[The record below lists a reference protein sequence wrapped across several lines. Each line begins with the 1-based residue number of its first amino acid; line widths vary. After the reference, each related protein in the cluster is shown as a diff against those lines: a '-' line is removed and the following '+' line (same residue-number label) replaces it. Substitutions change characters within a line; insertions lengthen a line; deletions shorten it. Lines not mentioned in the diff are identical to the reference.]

1 MCIRDSYQGHY
12 KLKVHSILLAG
23 GSSDRFNNEEN
34 KVYFPIGGKPA
45 LSWALETL
53 DNSDKVDSILL
64 VVRDEDWDKTNNVI
78 ELVNPNK
85 LSGVTIGGDTRHES
99 EYQGLAYLKE
109 RPDVSEE
116 DLILIHDG
124 ARPLLPSY
132 LLDELID
139 VAIKYGASA
148 PGFNSDNLMKK
159 QEFKKE
165 EIQETIVEIQ
175 TPQIFPASELW
186 KSYELAKL
194 DNWQAVDTTECV
206 SKYSELEAV
215 VIPGDPRNM
224 KVTFIED
231 IFELEQ
237 MI

>member
-1 MCIRDSYQGHY
+1 M
-12 KLKVHSILLAG
+12 KVHSILLAG

-53 DNSDKVDSILL
+53 DNSDRVDSILL
-64 VVRDEDWDKTNNVI
+64 VVRDEDWEKTNNVI
-78 ELVNPNK
+78 QLVNPGK
-85 LSGVTIGGDTRHES
+85 LSGVTIGGNTRHES
-99 EYQGLAYLKE
+99 EYQGLTYLKE

-124 ARPLLPSY
+124 ARPLLPDY
-132 LLDELID
+132 LLDELIE

-148 PGFNSDNLMKK
+148 PGNNSNNLMKK
-159 QEFKKE
+159 EEFNKKE
-165 EIQETIVEIQ
+165 MPETIVEIQ

-194 DNWQAVDTTECV
+194 DNWQALDTTECV

-231 IFELEQ
+231 IFILEE

>member
-1 MCIRDSYQGHY
+1 M
-12 KLKVHSILLAG
+12 KVHSILLAG

-109 RPDVSEE
+109 RPDISEE

-139 VAIKYGASA
+139 VANKYGASA

>member
-1 MCIRDSYQGHY
+1 M
-12 KLKVHSILLAG
+12 KVHSILLAG

-45 LSWALETL
+45 LSWPLETL
-53 DNSDKVDSILL
+53 DNSDKVDSIIL
-64 VVRDEDWDKTNNVI
+64 VVRDEDWEKTNNVI
-78 ELVNPNK
+78 QLVNPKK
-85 LSGVTIGGDTRHES
+85 LSGVTIGGNTRHES
-99 EYQGLAYLKE
+99 EYQGLLYLKD
-109 RPDVSEE
+109 RPDINEE

-139 VAIKYGASA
+139 VAKKYGASA
-148 PGFNSDNLMKK
+148 PGYNSDNLMKK
-159 QEFKKE
+159 QEFNKE

-194 DNWQAVDTTECV
+194 DKWQAVDTTECV

-231 IFELEQ
+231 IFKLEE

>member
-1 MCIRDSYQGHY
+1 M
-12 KLKVHSILLAG
+12 KVHSILLAG

-45 LSWALETL
+45 LSWPLETL
-53 DNSDKVDSILL
+53 DNSDQVDSIIL
-64 VVRDEDWDKTNNVI
+64 VVRDEDWEKTNNVI
-78 ELVNPNK
+78 QLVNPKK
-85 LSGVTIGGDTRHES
+85 LSGVTIGGNTRHES
-99 EYQGLAYLKE
+99 EYQGLLYLKE
-109 RPDVSEE
+109 RPDINEE

-139 VAIKYGASA
+139 VAKKYGASA
-148 PGFNSDNLMKK
+148 PGYNSDNLMKK
-159 QEFKKE
+159 QEFNKE

-194 DNWQAVDTTECV
+194 DKWQAVDTTECV

-231 IFELEQ
+231 IFKLEE

>member
-1 MCIRDSYQGHY
+1 MKI
-12 KLKVHSILLAG
+12 HSILLAG

-64 VVRDEDWDKTNNVI
+64 VVRDEDWEKTNNVI
-78 ELVNPNK
+78 ELVNPGK
-85 LSGVTIGGDTRHES
+85 LSGVTIGGNTRHES
-99 EYQGLAYLKE
+99 EYQGLTYLKE
-109 RPDVSEE
+109 RPDVSED

-124 ARPLLPSY
+124 ARPLLPNY
-132 LLDELID
+132 LLDELIN

-148 PGFNSDNLMKK
+148 PGNNSNNLMKK
-159 QEFKKE
+159 EEFNKKE
-165 EIQETIVEIQ
+165 MQETIVEVQ

-194 DNWQAVDTTECV
+194 DNWQALDTTECV

-231 IFELEQ
+231 IFILEE

>member
-1 MCIRDSYQGHY
+1 M
-12 KLKVHSILLAG
+12 KVHSILLAG

-45 LSWALETL
+45 LSWPLETL
-53 DNSDKVDSILL
+53 DNSDKVDSIIL
-64 VVRDEDWDKTNNVI
+64 VVRDEDWEKTNNVI
-78 ELVNPNK
+78 QLVNPKK
-85 LSGVTIGGDTRHES
+85 LCGVTIGGNTRHES
-99 EYQGLAYLKE
+99 EYQGLLYLKE
-109 RPDVSEE
+109 RPDINEE

-139 VAIKYGASA
+139 VAKKYGASA
-148 PGFNSDNLMKK
+148 PGYNSDNLMKK
-159 QEFKKE
+159 QEFNKE
-165 EIQETIVEIQ
+165 EIPETIVEIQ

-194 DNWQAVDTTECV
+194 DKWQAVDTTECV

-231 IFELEQ
+231 IFKLEE

>member
-1 MCIRDSYQGHY
+1 M
-12 KLKVHSILLAG
+12 KVHSILLAG

-64 VVRDEDWDKTNNVI
+64 VVRDEDWEKTNNVI
-78 ELVNPNK
+78 ELVNPVK

-99 EYQGLAYLKE
+99 EYQGLTYLKE
-109 RPDVSEE
+109 RPDITED

-124 ARPLLPSY
+124 ARPLLPDY

-148 PGFNSDNLMKK
+148 PGNNSNNLMKK
-159 QEFKKE
+159 EEFNKKE
-165 EIQETIVEIQ
+165 MQETIVEIQ

-194 DNWQAVDTTECV
+194 DNWQALDTTECV
-206 SKYSELEAV
+206 SKYSKLEAV

-231 IFELEQ
+231 IFILEE

>member
-1 MCIRDSYQGHY
+1 MKI
-12 KLKVHSILLAG
+12 HSILLAG

-64 VVRDEDWDKTNNVI
+64 VVRDEDWEKTNNVI
-78 ELVNPNK
+78 ELVNPGK
-85 LSGVTIGGDTRHES
+85 LSGVTIGGNTRHES
-99 EYQGLAYLKE
+99 EYQGLTYLKE
-109 RPDVSEE
+109 RPDVSED

-124 ARPLLPSY
+124 ARPLLPNY
-132 LLDELID
+132 LLDELIN

-148 PGFNSDNLMKK
+148 PGNNSNNLMKK
-159 QEFKKE
+159 EEFNKKE
-165 EIQETIVEIQ
+165 MQETIVEVQ

-194 DNWQAVDTTECV
+194 DNWQALDTTECV

-231 IFELEQ
+231 IFILEK

>member
-1 MCIRDSYQGHY
+1 M
-12 KLKVHSILLAG
+12 KVHSILLAG

-64 VVRDEDWDKTNNVI
+64 VVRDEDWEKTNNVI
-78 ELVNPNK
+78 ELVNPGK
-85 LSGVTIGGDTRHES
+85 LSGVTIGGNTRHES
-99 EYQGLAYLKE
+99 EYQGLTYLKE
-109 RPDVSEE
+109 RPDVSED

-124 ARPLLPSY
+124 ARPLLPNY
-132 LLDELID
+132 LLDELIN

-148 PGFNSDNLMKK
+148 PGNNSNNLMKK
-159 QEFKKE
+159 QEFNKKE
-165 EIQETIVEIQ
+165 MQETIVEVQ

-194 DNWQAVDTTECV
+194 DNWQALDTTECV

-224 KVTFIED
+224 KVTYIED
-231 IFELEQ
+231 IFILEE

>member
-1 MCIRDSYQGHY
+1 M
-12 KLKVHSILLAG
+12 KVHSILLAG

-45 LSWALETL
+45 LSWPLETL
-53 DNSDKVDSILL
+53 DNSDKVDSIIL
-64 VVRDEDWDKTNNVI
+64 VVRDEDWEKTNNVI
-78 ELVNPNK
+78 QLVDPKK
-85 LSGVTIGGDTRHES
+85 LSGVTIGGNTRHES
-99 EYQGLAYLKE
+99 EYQGLLYLKE
-109 RPDVSEE
+109 RPDINEE

-139 VAIKYGASA
+139 VAKKYGASA
-148 PGFNSDNLMKK
+148 PGYNSDNLMKK
-159 QEFKKE
+159 QEFNKE

-194 DNWQAVDTTECV
+194 DKWQAVDTTECV

-231 IFELEQ
+231 IFKLEE

>member
-1 MCIRDSYQGHY
+1 M
-12 KLKVHSILLAG
+12 KVHSILLAG

-64 VVRDEDWDKTNNVI
+64 VVRDEDWEKTNNVI

-109 RPDVSEE
+109 RPDVNEE

-159 QEFKKE
+159 EEFKKE

>member
-1 MCIRDSYQGHY
+1 M
-12 KLKVHSILLAG
+12 KVHSILLAG

-45 LSWALETL
+45 LSWPLDTL
-53 DNSDKVDSILL
+53 DNSDKVDSIIL
-64 VVRDEDWDKTNNVI
+64 VVRDEDWEKTNNVI
-78 ELVNPNK
+78 QLVNPKK
-85 LSGVTIGGDTRHES
+85 LSGVTIGGNTRHES
-99 EYQGLAYLKE
+99 EYQGLLYLKE
-109 RPDVSEE
+109 RPDINEE

-139 VAIKYGASA
+139 VAKKYGASA
-148 PGFNSDNLMKK
+148 PGYNSDNLMKK
-159 QEFKKE
+159 QEFNKE

-194 DNWQAVDTTECV
+194 DKWQAVDTTECV

-231 IFELEQ
+231 IFKLEE

>member
-1 MCIRDSYQGHY
+1 M
-12 KLKVHSILLAG
+12 KVHAILLAG

-53 DNSDKVDSILL
+53 DQSEKVDSILL

-78 ELVNPNK
+78 ELTNPKK
-85 LSGVTIGGDTRHES
+85 LTGVAVGGNTRHES
-99 EYQGLAYLKE
+99 EYQGLANLKE
-109 RPDVSEE
+109 REDVDEE

-124 ARPLLPSY
+124 ARPLLPIY

-139 VAIKYGASA
+139 VATKYGASA
-148 PGFNSDNLMKK
+148 PGFNSENLMKK
-159 QEFKKE
+159 DNLNSDTK
-165 EIQETIVEIQ
+165 QETIVEIQ

-231 IFELEQ
+231 IFKLET

>member
-1 MCIRDSYQGHY
+1 M
-12 KLKVHSILLAG
+12 KVHSILLAG

-45 LSWALETL
+45 LSWPLETL
-53 DNSDKVDSILL
+53 DNSDKVDSIIL
-64 VVRDEDWDKTNNVI
+64 VVRDEDWEKTNNVI
-78 ELVNPNK
+78 QLVNPKK
-85 LSGVTIGGDTRHES
+85 LSGVTIGGNTRHES
-99 EYQGLAYLKE
+99 EYQGLLYLKE
-109 RPDVSEE
+109 RPDINEE

-139 VAIKYGASA
+139 VAKKYGASA
-148 PGFNSDNLMKK
+148 PGYNSDNLMKK

-194 DNWQAVDTTECV
+194 DKWQAVDTTECV

-231 IFELEQ
+231 IFKLEE

>member
-1 MCIRDSYQGHY
+1 M
-12 KLKVHSILLAG
+12 KVHSILLAG

-45 LSWALETL
+45 LSWPLETL
-53 DNSDKVDSILL
+53 DNSDKVDSIIL
-64 VVRDEDWDKTNNVI
+64 VVRDEDWEKTNNVI
-78 ELVNPNK
+78 QLVNPKK
-85 LSGVTIGGDTRHES
+85 LSGVTIGGNTRHES
-99 EYQGLAYLKE
+99 EYQGLLYLKE
-109 RPDVSEE
+109 RPDINEE

-139 VAIKYGASA
+139 VAKKYGASA
-148 PGFNSDNLMKK
+148 PGYNSDNLMKK
-159 QEFKKE
+159 QEFNKE

-175 TPQIFPASELW
+175 TQQIFPASELW

-194 DNWQAVDTTECV
+194 DKWQAVDTTECV

-231 IFELEQ
+231 IFKLEE

>member
-1 MCIRDSYQGHY
+1 M
-12 KLKVHSILLAG
+12 KVHSILLAG

-45 LSWALETL
+45 LSWPLETL
-53 DNSDKVDSILL
+53 DNSDKVDSIIL
-64 VVRDEDWDKTNNVI
+64 VVRDEDWEKTKNVI
-78 ELVNPNK
+78 QLVNPKK
-85 LSGVTIGGDTRHES
+85 LSGVTIGGNTRHES
-99 EYQGLAYLKE
+99 EYQGLLYLKE
-109 RPDVSEE
+109 RPDINED

-139 VAIKYGASA
+139 VAKKYGASA
-148 PGFNSDNLMKK
+148 PGYNSDNLMKK
-159 QEFKKE
+159 QEFNKE

-194 DNWQAVDTTECV
+194 DKWQAVDTTECV

-231 IFELEQ
+231 IFKLEE

>member
-1 MCIRDSYQGHY
+1 M
-12 KLKVHSILLAG
+12 KVHSILLAG

-45 LSWALETL
+45 LSWPLETL
-53 DNSDKVDSILL
+53 DNSDKVDSIIL
-64 VVRDEDWDKTNNVI
+64 VVRDEDWEKTNNVI
-78 ELVNPNK
+78 QLVNPKK
-85 LSGVTIGGDTRHES
+85 LSGVTIGGNTRHES
-99 EYQGLAYLKE
+99 EYQGLLYLKE
-109 RPDVSEE
+109 RPDINEE

-124 ARPLLPSY
+124 ARPLLPGY

-139 VAIKYGASA
+139 VAKKYGASA
-148 PGFNSDNLMKK
+148 PGYNSDNLMKK
-159 QEFKKE
+159 QEFNKE

-194 DNWQAVDTTECV
+194 DKWQAVDTTECV

-215 VIPGDPRNM
+215 VIPDQKHEGNFYRRY
-224 KVTFIED
+224 
-231 IFELEQ
+231 L
-237 MI
+237 

>member
-1 MCIRDSYQGHY
+1 
-12 KLKVHSILLAG
+12 LKVHAILLAG

-53 DNSDKVDSILL
+53 DQSEKVDSILL

-78 ELVNPNK
+78 ELTNPKK
-85 LSGVTIGGDTRHES
+85 LAGVAVGGNTRHES
-99 EYQGLAYLKE
+99 EYQGLANLKE
-109 RPDVSEE
+109 REDVDEE

-124 ARPLLPSY
+124 ARPLLPIY

-139 VAIKYGASA
+139 VATKYGASA
-148 PGFNSDNLMKK
+148 PGFNSENLMKK
-159 QEFKKE
+159 DNLNSNTK
-165 EIQETIVEIQ
+165 QETIVEIQ

-231 IFELEQ
+231 IFKLET

>member
-1 MCIRDSYQGHY
+1 M
-12 KLKVHSILLAG
+12 KVHSILLAG

-64 VVRDEDWDKTNNVI
+64 VVRDEDWEKTNNVI
-78 ELVNPNK
+78 QLVNPGK
-85 LSGVTIGGDTRHES
+85 LSGVTIGGNTRHES
-99 EYQGLAYLKE
+99 EYQGLTYLKE
-109 RPDVSEE
+109 RPDVSKE

-124 ARPLLPSY
+124 ARPLLPNY
-132 LLDELID
+132 LLDELIN

-148 PGFNSDNLMKK
+148 PGNNSNNLMKK
-159 QEFKKE
+159 EEFNKKE
-165 EIQETIVEIQ
+165 MQETIVEVQ

-194 DNWQAVDTTECV
+194 DNWQALDTTECV

-231 IFELEQ
+231 IFILEE

>member
-1 MCIRDSYQGHY
+1 M
-12 KLKVHSILLAG
+12 KVHSILLAG

-45 LSWALETL
+45 LSWPLETL
-53 DNSDKVDSILL
+53 DNSDKVDSIIL
-64 VVRDEDWDKTNNVI
+64 VVSDEDWEKTNNVI
-78 ELVNPNK
+78 QLVNPK
-85 LSGVTIGGDTRHES
+85 KFSGVTIGRNTRHES
-99 EYQGLAYLKE
+99 EYQGLLYLKE
-109 RPDVSEE
+109 RPDINEE

-139 VAIKYGASA
+139 VAKKYGASA
-148 PGFNSDNLMKK
+148 PGYNSDNLMKK
-159 QEFKKE
+159 QEFNKE

-194 DNWQAVDTTECV
+194 DKWQAVDTTECV

-231 IFELEQ
+231 IFKLEE

>member
-1 MCIRDSYQGHY
+1 M
-12 KLKVHSILLAG
+12 KVHSILLAG

-45 LSWALETL
+45 LSWPLETL
-53 DNSDKVDSILL
+53 DNSDKVDSIIL
-64 VVRDEDWDKTNNVI
+64 VVRDEDWEKTNNVI
-78 ELVNPNK
+78 QLVNPKK
-85 LSGVTIGGDTRHES
+85 LSGVTIGGNTRHES
-99 EYQGLAYLKE
+99 EYQGLLYLKE
-109 RPDVSEE
+109 RPDINEE

-124 ARPLLPSY
+124 ARPLLPGY

-139 VAIKYGASA
+139 VAKKYGASA
-148 PGFNSDNLMKK
+148 PGYNSDNLMKK
-159 QEFKKE
+159 QEFNKE

-194 DNWQAVDTTECV
+194 DKWQAVDTTECV

-231 IFELEQ
+231 IFKLEE

>member
-1 MCIRDSYQGHY
+1 M
-12 KLKVHSILLAG
+12 
-23 GSSDRFNNEEN
+23 
-34 KVYFPIGGKPA
+34 
-45 LSWALETL
+45 
-53 DNSDKVDSILL
+53 
-64 VVRDEDWDKTNNVI
+64 
-78 ELVNPNK
+78 
-85 LSGVTIGGDTRHES
+85 SGVTIGGDTRHES
-99 EYQGLAYLKE
+99 EYQGLVYLKE
-109 RPDVSEE
+109 RPEVNEE

-159 QEFKKE
+159 EEFKKE

-194 DNWQAVDTTECV
+194 DKWQAVDTTECV

-231 IFELEQ
+231 CLLYTSPSPRDS
-237 MI
+237 

>member
-1 MCIRDSYQGHY
+1 M
-12 KLKVHSILLAG
+12 KVHSILLAG

-64 VVRDEDWDKTNNVI
+64 VVRDEDWEKTNNVI

-109 RPDVSEE
+109 RPDVNEE

-132 LLDELID
+132 LLDELIN

>member
-1 MCIRDSYQGHY
+1 MR
-12 KLKVHSILLAG
+12 VHSILLAG

-45 LSWALETL
+45 LSWPLETL
-53 DNSDKVDSILL
+53 DNSDKVDSIIL
-64 VVRDEDWDKTNNVI
+64 VVRDEDWEKTNNVI
-78 ELVNPNK
+78 QLVNPKK
-85 LSGVTIGGDTRHES
+85 LSGVTIGGNTRHES
-99 EYQGLAYLKE
+99 EYQGLLYLKE
-109 RPDVSEE
+109 RPDINEE

-124 ARPLLPSY
+124 ARPLLPGY

-139 VAIKYGASA
+139 VAKKYGASA
-148 PGFNSDNLMKK
+148 PGYNSDNLMKK
-159 QEFKKE
+159 QEFNKE

-194 DNWQAVDTTECV
+194 DKWQAVDTTECV

-231 IFELEQ
+231 IFKLEE

>member
-1 MCIRDSYQGHY
+1 M
-12 KLKVHSILLAG
+12 KVHSILLEG

-64 VVRDEDWDKTNNVI
+64 VVRDEDWEKTNNVI
-78 ELVNPNK
+78 ELVNPGK
-85 LSGVTIGGDTRHES
+85 LSGVTIGGNTRHES
-99 EYQGLAYLKE
+99 EYQGLTYLKE
-109 RPDVSEE
+109 RPDVSED

-124 ARPLLPSY
+124 ARPLLPNY
-132 LLDELID
+132 LLDELIN

-148 PGFNSDNLMKK
+148 PGNNSNNLMKK
-159 QEFKKE
+159 EEFNKKDM
-165 EIQETIVEIQ
+165 QETIVEVQ

-194 DNWQAVDTTECV
+194 DNWQALDTTECV

-215 VIPGDPRNM
+215 VIPGDPRNCLLY
-224 KVTFIED
+224 TSPSPRD
-231 IFELEQ
+231 
-237 MI
+237 

>member
-1 MCIRDSYQGHY
+1 M
-12 KLKVHSILLAG
+12 KVHSILLAG

-64 VVRDEDWDKTNNVI
+64 VVRDEDWEKTNNVI

-85 LSGVTIGGDTRHES
+85 LSGVTIRGDTRHES

-109 RPDVSEE
+109 RPDVNEE

-124 ARPLLPSY
+124 ARPLLPNY

>member
-1 MCIRDSYQGHY
+1 M
-12 KLKVHSILLAG
+12 KVHTILLAG

-45 LSWALETL
+45 LSWPLETL
-53 DNSDKVDSILL
+53 DNSDKVDSIIL
-64 VVRDEDWDKTNNVI
+64 VVRDEDWEKTNNVI
-78 ELVNPNK
+78 QLVNPKK
-85 LSGVTIGGDTRHES
+85 LSGVTIGGNTRHES
-99 EYQGLAYLKE
+99 EYQGLLYLKE
-109 RPDVSEE
+109 RPDINEE

-139 VAIKYGASA
+139 VAKKYGASA
-148 PGFNSDNLMKK
+148 PGYNSDNLMKK
-159 QEFKKE
+159 QEFNKE

-194 DNWQAVDTTECV
+194 DKWQAVDTTECV

-231 IFELEQ
+231 IFKLEE

>member
-1 MCIRDSYQGHY
+1 LR
-12 KLKVHSILLAG
+12 VHSILLAG

-45 LSWALETL
+45 LSWPLETL
-53 DNSDKVDSILL
+53 DNSDKVDSIIL
-64 VVRDEDWDKTNNVI
+64 VVRDEDWEKTNNVI
-78 ELVNPNK
+78 QLVNPKK
-85 LSGVTIGGDTRHES
+85 LSGVTIGGNTRHES
-99 EYQGLAYLKE
+99 EYQGLLYLKE
-109 RPDVSEE
+109 RPDINEE

-124 ARPLLPSY
+124 ARPLLPGY

-139 VAIKYGASA
+139 VAKKYGASA
-148 PGFNSDNLMKK
+148 PGYNSDNLMKK
-159 QEFKKE
+159 QEFNKE

-194 DNWQAVDTTECV
+194 DKWQAVDTTECV

-231 IFELEQ
+231 IFKLEE

>member
-1 MCIRDSYQGHY
+1 M
-12 KLKVHSILLAG
+12 KVHSILLAG

-64 VVRDEDWDKTNNVI
+64 VVRDEDWEKTNNVI
-78 ELVNPNK
+78 ELVNPGK
-85 LSGVTIGGDTRHES
+85 LSGVTIGGNTRHES
-99 EYQGLAYLKE
+99 EYQGLTYLKE
-109 RPDVSEE
+109 RPDVSED

-124 ARPLLPSY
+124 ARPLLPNY
-132 LLDELID
+132 LLDELIN

-148 PGFNSDNLMKK
+148 PGNNSNNLMKK
-159 QEFKKE
+159 EEFNKKE
-165 EIQETIVEIQ
+165 MQETIVEIQ

-194 DNWQAVDTTECV
+194 DNWQALDTTECV

-231 IFELEQ
+231 IFILEE

>member
-1 MCIRDSYQGHY
+1 M
-12 KLKVHSILLAG
+12 KVHSILLAG

-109 RPDVSEE
+109 RPDVNEE

-165 EIQETIVEIQ
+165 EIQEPIVEIQ

>member
-1 MCIRDSYQGHY
+1 M
-12 KLKVHSILLAG
+12 KVHSILLAG

-45 LSWALETL
+45 LSWPLETL
-53 DNSDKVDSILL
+53 DNSDKVDSIIL
-64 VVRDEDWDKTNNVI
+64 VVRDEDWEKTNNVI
-78 ELVNPNK
+78 QLVNPKK
-85 LSGVTIGGDTRHES
+85 LSGVTIGGNTRHES
-99 EYQGLAYLKE
+99 EYQGLLYLKE
-109 RPDVSEE
+109 RPDINEE

-139 VAIKYGASA
+139 VAKKYGASA
-148 PGFNSDNLMKK
+148 PGYNSDNLMKK
-159 QEFKKE
+159 QEFNKE

-194 DNWQAVDTTECV
+194 DKWQAVDTTECV

-215 VIPGDPRNM
+215 VIPGDLRNM

-231 IFELEQ
+231 IFKLEE

>member
-1 MCIRDSYQGHY
+1 M
-12 KLKVHSILLAG
+12 KVHSILLAG

-64 VVRDEDWDKTNNVI
+64 VVRDEDWEKTNNVI

-109 RPDVSEE
+109 RPDVNEE

-165 EIQETIVEIQ
+165 EVQETIVEIQ

-194 DNWQAVDTTECV
+194 DKWQAVDTTECV

-231 IFELEQ
+231 IFKLEQ

>member
-1 MCIRDSYQGHY
+1 M
-12 KLKVHSILLAG
+12 KVHSILLAG

-64 VVRDEDWDKTNNVI
+64 VVRDEDWEKTNNVI
-78 ELVNPNK
+78 ELVNPGK
-85 LSGVTIGGDTRHES
+85 LSGVTIGGNTRHES
-99 EYQGLAYLKE
+99 EYQGLTYLKE

-124 ARPLLPSY
+124 ARPLLPNY
-132 LLDELID
+132 LLDELIN

-148 PGFNSDNLMKK
+148 PGNNSNNLMKK
-159 QEFKKE
+159 EEFNKKE
-165 EIQETIVEIQ
+165 MQETIVEVQ

-194 DNWQAVDTTECV
+194 DNWQALDTTECV

-224 KVTFIED
+224 KVTYIED
-231 IFELEQ
+231 IFILED

>member
-1 MCIRDSYQGHY
+1 M
-12 KLKVHSILLAG
+12 KVHSILLAG

-45 LSWALETL
+45 LSWPLETL
-53 DNSDKVDSILL
+53 DNSDKVDSIIL
-64 VVRDEDWDKTNNVI
+64 VVRDEDWEKTNNVI
-78 ELVNPNK
+78 QLVNPKK
-85 LSGVTIGGDTRHES
+85 LSGVTIGGNTRHES
-99 EYQGLAYLKE
+99 EYQGLLYLKE
-109 RPDVSEE
+109 RPDINEE

-139 VAIKYGASA
+139 VAKKYGASA
-148 PGFNSDNLMKK
+148 PGYNSDNLMKK
-159 QEFKKE
+159 QEFNKE

-175 TPQIFPASELW
+175 TPQIFQASELW

-194 DNWQAVDTTECV
+194 DKWQAVDTTECV

-231 IFELEQ
+231 IFKLEE

>member
-1 MCIRDSYQGHY
+1 M
-12 KLKVHSILLAG
+12 KVHSILLAG

-45 LSWALETL
+45 LSWPLETL
-53 DNSDKVDSILL
+53 DNSDKVDSIIL
-64 VVRDEDWDKTNNVI
+64 VVRDEDWEKTNNVI
-78 ELVNPNK
+78 QLVNPKK
-85 LSGVTIGGDTRHES
+85 LSVVTIGGNTRHES
-99 EYQGLAYLKE
+99 EYQGLLYLKE
-109 RPDVSEE
+109 RPDINEE

-139 VAIKYGASA
+139 VAKKYGASA
-148 PGFNSDNLMKK
+148 PGYNSDNLMKK
-159 QEFKKE
+159 QEFNKE

-194 DNWQAVDTTECV
+194 DKWQAVDTTECV

-231 IFELEQ
+231 IFKLEE